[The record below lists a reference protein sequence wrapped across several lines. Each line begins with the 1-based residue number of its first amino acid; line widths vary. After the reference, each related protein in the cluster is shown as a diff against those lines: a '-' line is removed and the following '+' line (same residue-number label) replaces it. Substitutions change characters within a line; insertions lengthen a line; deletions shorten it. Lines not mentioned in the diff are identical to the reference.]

1 MKLSIKPL
9 VVVTVLTLSGLV
21 LSACSATKETFG
33 LGKQSPDEFQVV
45 ARAPLTLPPNFQL
58 RPPQPGAVRPQE
70 GSAEDQA
77 RKAVFRAEDKQPSLD
92 EVLPDDGRSRG
103 ERSLLAAA
111 GYKPSDSNIRLTIE
125 RETNRINDENESF
138 VEDLIFWRGYPTP
151 GDVVDA
157 AQESKRI
164 REAEA
169 LGKPV
174 DGNDVP
180 TVVRKQKGLLEGIF

>member
-1 MKLSIKPL
+1 MTISMKSLAL
-9 VVVTVLTLSGLV
+9 VALAAAA
-21 LSACSATKETFG
+21 LSACSASKETFG

-77 RKAVFRAEDKQPSLD
+77 RKTVFRADDTGPSLD
-92 EVLPDDGRSRG
+92 EMVPDDGRSVG

-111 GYKPSDSNIRLTIE
+111 GYAESDSDIRLTIE
-125 RETNRINDENESF
+125 RETNRINEENESF
-138 VEDLIFWRGYPTP
+138 VEDLIFWRDYPVP
-151 GDVVDA
+151 GEVVDA
-157 AQESKRI
+157 TEESKRI

-169 LGKPV
+169 LGQPV
-174 DGNDVP
+174 TGAETP
-180 TVVRKQKGLLEGIF
+180 TVERKEKGLLEGVFN